1 MDNLSA
7 LQDGIVSSSRVLSV
21 LDNAELA
28 PNQPADSELEI
39 SQGRIE
45 FKDVSFSYDGKT
57 GCAERHQL
65 YSQSG

>member
-1 MDNLSA
+1 
-7 LQDGIVSSSRVLSV
+7 

-39 SQGRIE
+39 IQGRIE
-45 FKDVSFSYDGKT
+45 FKDVSFSYDGKQDVLK
-57 GCAERHQL
+57 GHQL